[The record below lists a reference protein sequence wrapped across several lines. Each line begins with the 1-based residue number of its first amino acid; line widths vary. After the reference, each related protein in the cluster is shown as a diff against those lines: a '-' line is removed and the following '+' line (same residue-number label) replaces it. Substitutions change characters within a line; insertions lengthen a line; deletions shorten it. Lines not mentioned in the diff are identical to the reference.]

1 MKQNKQMLNEV
12 RRMQQLAGIK
22 PIVEMDGMMDD
33 SMNDDTITVDGMTG
47 TLISTIGDT
56 KLYSSESTEVDSNF
70 DYFLVQ
76 GGGEPQFVSIETPG
90 EEIEISARY
99 IRKVAGIKNTAVAQA
114 IADDMIDELG
124 SMDEGDGTDMGQTLE
139 EMGGQ
144 SYAAMSQDRG
154 DTGSSIEFTV
164 TNDMGDKA
172 EIEYMI
178 TPNSQARPRF
188 GSRLGAGSRE
198 PQSGMAMVAKQDWI
212 TVNGTSFGPIKWH

>member
-22 PIVEMDGMMDD
+22 PIVEMEDMDGADMEEVSDMDEAGGFD
-33 SMNDDTITVDGMTG
+33 MDQAVAEGM
-47 TLISTIGDT
+47 
-56 KLYSSESTEVDSNF
+56 
-70 DYFLVQ
+70 
-76 GGGEPQFVSIETPG
+76 GGE
-90 EEIEISARY
+90 
-99 IRKVAGIKNTAVAQA
+99 
-114 IADDMIDELG
+114 
-124 SMDEGDGTDMGQTLE
+124 
-139 EMGGQ
+139 

-172 EIEYMI
+172 EIEYTI
-178 TPNSQARPRF
+178 TPNSQARPRI